1 MPPAILE
8 SLLVLR
14 RLQEEISNQI
24 LSTFYIFCDIKEA
37 MIELEATRT
46 IAEQLGAS
54 SEYLTRL
61 HTILQALQALQA
73 SVTTLLDFLGPV
85 SAEIQR
91 HIDQGTI

>member
-1 MPPAILE
+1 
-8 SLLVLR
+8 
-14 RLQEEISNQI
+14 
-24 LSTFYIFCDIKEA
+24 

-54 SEYLTRL
+54 SEYITRL
-61 HTILQALQALQA
+61 HSILQALQALEV
-73 SVTTLLDFLGPV
+73 SVTTTLDFFGPV